1 MLRVFWIRTEIVP
14 QDADYLSSIEEII
27 EDARNGKMFILV
39 DDEDRENEGDLII
52 PAQMATPDAINFMAK
67 YGRGLICLPLT
78 SERVK
83 ELKLPLMAQH
93 NDSRHYTPFTVSI
106 EAREGV
112 TTGIS
117 ASDRSHT
124 VAVAIDPTKQASDIV
139 SPGHIFPL
147 EARPGGTLVRAGHTE
162 AAVDISRLAGLNPSG
177 VICEIMNEDGSMA
190 RLPDLIP
197 FSQHHGLKIATIAD
211 LIAYRLKND
220 SIIKRTLETTL
231 DTEFG
236 GEFKMFVYINELAYA
251 EHIALVKGDISG
263 DDPVLVRMHAFNMM
277 EDVLGDNDAGKA
289 YHLHKSMKMIGDAD
303 RGVVVLIREPQ
314 RTGLSDQVRTKLD
327 PHHQPVA
334 ELRDYGVGAQILLD
348 LGVKRMTLI
357 TNSKPNVV
365 GLEGYGLEIAGHQ
378 LIADIK

>member
-1 MLRVFWIRTEIVP
+1 MPHDT
-14 QDADYLSSIEEII
+14 DYLSSIEEII

-52 PAQMATPDAINFMAK
+52 PAQMATPDVINFMAK
-67 YGRGLICLPLT
+67 YGRGLICLPIT

-83 ELKLPLMAQH
+83 ELKLPLMSQH

-117 ASDRSHT
+117 APDRAHT
-124 VAVAIDPTKQASDIV
+124 VAVAIDPSKGAIDIV

-177 VICEIMNEDGSMA
+177 VICEIMNEDGTMA

-197 FSQHHGLKIATIAD
+197 FAKHHGLKIATIAD
-211 LIAYRLKND
+211 LIAYRLRND
-220 SIIKRTLETTL
+220 SMIKRTLESTL
-231 DTEFG
+231 VTEFG
-236 GEFKMFVYINELAYA
+236 GEFKMYVYINELAYA

-263 DDPVLVRMHAFNMM
+263 DDPVLVRMHAFNLM

-289 YHLHKSMKMIGDAD
+289 YHLHKSMKLIGDKD
-303 RGVVVLIREPQ
+303 RGVIVLIREPH
-314 RTGLSDQVRTKLD
+314 RRSLSDRVRTKIGEPLEG
-327 PHHQPVA
+327 PA

-348 LGVKRMTLI
+348 LGISKMTLV
-357 TNSKPNVV
+357 TNSVPNVV
-365 GLEGYGLEIAGHQ
+365 GLEGYGLEIVGSHP
-378 LIADIK
+378 IPDIN